1 VREIKFRVWDRI
13 KKEFELIDSL
23 YELQKM
29 NLSDAEFLNKDFLQF
44 TGLKDAHGRNIFEGD
59 IIEYDNEEGI
69 VRAVVEFST
78 DNDDQPFLSAFV
90 PIPILVRDYIFPN
103 NPEDPITLTVIGN
116 IYENPE
122 LLINKGKLK

>member
-1 VREIKFRVWDRI
+1 MREIKFRVWDRI

-44 TGLKDAHGRNIFEGD
+44 TGLEDKNGVEIYEGD
-59 IIEYDNEEGI
+59 VIQYYPEDGIAIAQIVFDENEDEGTFLCGFNCRLLNNIDYPDEEYDARELE
-69 VRAVVEFST
+69 
-78 DNDDQPFLSAFV
+78 
-90 PIPILVRDYIFPN
+90 
-103 NPEDPITLTVIGN
+103 VIGN

-122 LLINKGKLK
+122 LLGNKGELK